1 MAVTKRTRFEVLR
14 RDDYTCRYCR
24 SKNNELTVDHV
35 VPVSLGGTD
44 KPDNLVACCRDCN
57 FGKSSAAP
65 DQSLV
70 ADVEGD
76 VVRWAA
82 ARRRAAEKL
91 AAHRNRYVAVHTE
104 FLKSWM
110 SWDKDGGYL
119 PDDWKSSIDGWLDQ
133 GLTFSQIDAA
143 HDIAIG
149 KRSVR
154 SQDVFRYMSGVLK
167 NWLIE
172 LDEATRAELAKS
184 KDV

>member
-57 FGKSSAAP
+57 FGKGSAAP
-65 DQSLV
+65 DQALV
-70 ADVEGD
+70 ANVEDD

-82 ARRRAAEKL
+82 ARKRAAENL
-91 AAHRNRYVAVHTE
+91 ASYRNRWAAAHAY
-104 FLKSWM
+104 FLGEWT
-110 SWDKDGGYL
+110 SWDKLEDYL
-119 PDDWKSSIDGWLDQ
+119 PLDWKTSIDGWLDQ
-133 GLTFSQIDAA
+133 GLAMEQIDEAVE
-143 HDIAIG
+143 IALS

-154 SQDVFRYMSGVLK
+154 SQDVFRYMSGILK
-167 NWLIE
+167 NKLIE
-172 LDEATRAELAKS
+172 LDEATRAELAK
-184 KDV
+184 DA